1 MVIGGN
7 RMALVAAGATVI
19 VLLSAKWRRRYI
31 TLHSPGTVA
40 HAIEKHIMDTQVPA
54 RSLGIRVFSV
64 DDNSLSLS
72 APLSDNRN
80 VHGTAFAGS
89 LYAVGVLSAYY
100 LGRQWLIESGL
111 AAAGYEMVA
120 RTGHI
125 EYKRPIKSTIVARS
139 VLPAAS
145 ALQAFRQKLEAD
157 GKAFLDVSGHMAVEG
172 DERVHCEYCIN
183 VCAFKPRSSS

>member
-1 MVIGGN
+1 MH
-7 RMALVAAGATVI
+7 RTWL
-19 VLLSAKWRRRYI
+19 YI
-31 TLHSPGTVA
+31 F
-40 HAIEKHIMDTQVPA
+40 VPW
-54 RSLGIRVFSV
+54 LGIAATALWGYTKKACFPWN
-64 DDNSLSLS
+64 DEG
-72 APLSDNRN
+72 A
-80 VHGTAFAGS
+80 HGDLFCPGDRHVVQTIS
-89 LYAVGVLSAYY
+89 
-100 LGRQWLIESGL
+100 
-111 AAAGYEMVA
+111 EMVA